1 MATQSNHSPL
11 ASPRLA
17 IEEKALLTYRAM
29 ANSDDIVLVL
39 ERDDRLKTN
48 DALIVATNA
57 AFRRASGYSDDQIL
71 GHAVMEVL
79 PDENHT
85 EALMNAIRGPGSLRS
100 ELACRR
106 VDGGIFMLGMHL
118 MRAPERTPGKLCFIV
133 LGRDISALLKA
144 RQTQESV
151 QQLLAKV
158 FGSVDVA
165 VGIINPS
172 GHLVM
177 TNRHIERLLGY
188 KPNEMIGR
196 ASLELVA
203 PGSRDSIAE
212 RVRQQRVVGDD
223 ISYSTPLLRKDGTE
237 VAVSI
242 TSVIATTSDQRQ
254 FRIITLRPEAID
266 TTAIRSESVGRIKL
280 VGIDDVR
287 AALGDRWPAVAER
300 AMATAET
307 VIKRL
312 CGPQDS
318 FSRADDT
325 SFLMCFGALSDE
337 EASFRAAMIGR
348 EIRNRLVGQG
358 EPPDNA
364 YVRSI
369 AAVVRFPNKGQSGA
383 SLNAILLSGLDEQ
396 LDRLEREAR
405 QTLSEAVEGATY
417 VLEPTYG
424 RNAAQTVASQVLISN
439 KLERKLL
446 AALGALPPK
455 ESEVFDLEGLRLGLA
470 VQHAIASMLHG
481 DTTTVIVKISFEI
494 FSKRA
499 RTERFFATCAKIDAR
514 VSRRLVIL
522 LSSLPA
528 GLPRTRLQDCV
539 NRFRPFCQG
548 VGYQI
553 EEIEAL
559 AQIDLSNSYNPVV
572 ALPAAACFAG
582 MPAKLKELFHSLQSR
597 RAHVL
602 VTEVGSAKDAAAL
615 RSIGADMISMKQNE
629 P

>member
-1 MATQSNHSPL
+1 MATQSDPSPL

-17 IEEKALLTYRAM
+17 VEEQALLTYQAM
-29 ANSDDIVLVL
+29 ASSDDIVLVL
-39 ERDDRLKTN
+39 ERDDSLKTN
-48 DALIVATNA
+48 DAVIVATNA
-57 AFRRASGYSDDQIL
+57 AFRRASGYSDDRIL
-71 GHAVMEVL
+71 GHAVGDVL

-85 EALMNAIRGPGSLRS
+85 ETLMNAIRGPGSLRS

-106 VDGGIFMLGMHL
+106 ADGGTFMLGMHL
-118 MRAPERTPGKLCFIV
+118 MPAPARTTGKDCFII
-133 LGRDISALLKA
+133 LGRDISDALKA
-144 RQTQESV
+144 RQMQESV

-158 FGSVDVA
+158 FSSVDVA
-165 VGIINPS
+165 VAIINSS

-188 KPNEMIGR
+188 KSNEMIGR
-196 ASLELVA
+196 TSLELAAPSTRASIVA
-203 PGSRDSIAE
+203 RIK
-212 RVRQQRVVGDD
+212 QQQATGDD
-223 ISYSTPLLRKDGTE
+223 TTYSTIVMRKDGTE

-242 TSVIATTSDQRQ
+242 TSVIARTSDHKQV
-254 FRIITLRPEAID
+254 RIITFRPEAID

-280 VGIDDVR
+280 VGIDEVR
-287 AALGDRWPAVAER
+287 AALGDRWPAIAER
-300 AMATAET
+300 AMATAEI
-307 VIKRL
+307 VIKRH

-325 SFLMCFGALSDE
+325 SFLMCFGVLSEE

-348 EIRNRLVGQG
+348 EIRKRLIGLG
-358 EPPDNA
+358 ESPDNA

-369 AAVVRFPNKGQSGA
+369 AAVVRFPNKGESGA
-383 SLNAILLSGLDEQ
+383 ALNAILLSGLDEQ

-405 QTLSEAVEGATY
+405 QTLRDAVEGATY

-424 RNAAQTVASQVLISN
+424 RNAAAQAVASQVLISN

-446 AALGALPPK
+446 TALGALPPK
-455 ESEVFDLEGLRLGLA
+455 DSEAFDLEGLRLGLA
-470 VQHAIASMLHG
+470 VQHAIASMVLG
-481 DTTTVIVKISFEI
+481 DTTTVLVKISFEI

-499 RTERFFATCAKIDAR
+499 RTERFFATCATIDAR

-539 NRFRPFCQG
+539 NRLRPFCQG

-572 ALPAAACFAG
+572 AVPAAACKVNTLN
-582 MPAKLKELFHSLQSR
+582 KLRDLFNSLQTWKAR
-597 RAHVL
+597 IL
-602 VTEVGSAKDAAAL
+602 ITEVASEKDATAF
-615 RSIGADMISMKQNE
+615 RSIGADMISMERQ
-629 P
+629 